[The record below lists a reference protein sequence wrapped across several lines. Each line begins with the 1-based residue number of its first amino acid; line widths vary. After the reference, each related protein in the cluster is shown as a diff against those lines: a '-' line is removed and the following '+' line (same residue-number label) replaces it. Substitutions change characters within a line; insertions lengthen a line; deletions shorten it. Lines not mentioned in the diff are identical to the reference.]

1 MEGDSM
7 SVVKGEYS
15 IWTASMWW
23 IVQARRRV
31 VDDTSE
37 RPRYLIFP
45 SLCSMFVSLVIR
57 LYGKETGE
65 LGVFTSS
72 TPP

>member
-23 IVQARRRV
+23 VLQARRRV
-31 VDDTSE
+31 VDETSE

-45 SLCSMFVSLVIR
+45 CLCSTLISMFVR
-57 LYGKETGE
+57 LEGG
-65 LGVFTSS
+65 GITSS

>member
-23 IVQARRRV
+23 VLQARRRV
-31 VDDTSE
+31 VGETSE

-45 SLCSMFVSLVIR
+45 SLCGTFVSLGIK
-57 LYGKETGE
+57 L
-65 LGVFTSS
+65 
-72 TPP
+72 